1 MIRQTVIRTPLQ
13 ITPPTS
19 KVTTSSGAKTT
30 QGISVRYSS
39 LIVTVAQNTSSSGKA
54 ATSIPSHV
62 GNSGLRN
69 ASAFY
74 NSTQGP
80 ATAISFE
87 ISCASSGNGFN
98 TTQVTPSEK
107 KFKVRIANNDNIA
120 NHSGQEGGQ
129 NLKKTQQPDEGGIQQ
144 IQEFFKSKGCIPAS
158 FDEEVEEFIFKNPA
172 DTQES
177 MKHDQVLNT
186 IETTLMSISITAEVI
201 SFAFLSVIRVP
212 KSERIFVHK
221 NLLVSLALGQLVYV
235 LDVNNFPTRNV
246 HHTICSAISVIQ
258 HYLHTSLY
266 TWMLVEAINLYA
278 KIVKVFTFGKS
289 YATYTMIG
297 WGIPGVI
304 VGLVAAIQPS
314 TYDMSTILYK
324 NITCGT
330 LKLTGTV
337 DRERCWLN
345 GNVWKFKGPVLAML
359 LVRSHHLCS

>member
-246 HHTICSAISVIQ
+246 HHA
-258 HYLHTSLY
+258 
-266 TWMLVEAINLYA
+266 NLGVFI
-278 KIVKVFTFGKS
+278 IVLRVSFGKIGSTS
-289 YATYTMIG
+289 YLQTTRKGLKAIFALL
-297 WGIPGVI
+297 PLLGVTFLLGFI
-304 VGLVAAIQPS
+304 VEFHAAVEYAYVLLNSIQVR
-314 TYDMSTILYK
+314 DAMNKVLRK
-324 NITCGT
+324 KKHN
-330 LKLTGTV
+330 LQQ
-337 DRERCWLN
+337 
-345 GNVWKFKGPVLAML
+345 FKHEPKKVTEEA
-359 LVRSHHLCS
+359 SKKA